1 MIIKNI
7 NISILAVIFI
17 SILILFLAFVSMLGK
32 NIFYGEGQSLEESME
47 WQREHYDTSFYNGL
61 QKEEFTVT
69 SYDSYVLHGEI

>member
-32 NIFYGEGQSLEESME
+32 NIFYGKG
-47 WQREHYDTSFYNGL
+47 
-61 QKEEFTVT
+61 
-69 SYDSYVLHGEI
+69 

>member
-47 WQREHYDTSFYNGL
+47 WQREHYDTFIMVCKKKSLLLKAMILMCSMEKF
-61 QKEEFTVT
+61 
-69 SYDSYVLHGEI
+69 